1 MKYKN
6 ANNFELDKICNLLA
20 EEFNNDPVHEILFP
34 EPKGRIDILRNY
46 FRIYVNLARKRGGT
60 LLTENNEGA
69 LVYFRPNA
77 METTNEGRAILEQ
90 QIHNVCGPYY
100 TTVSMYTH
108 ALERYHPRTPL
119 HYYIPLIAVQ
129 RTSRGKGVANVLFSA
144 LHTMADKEKFP
155 CYLECTRLSTRTHFM
170 RWGYR
175 DAGPALRIEGVPEL
189 FPMWRE
195 PQ

>member
-6 ANNFELDKICNLLA
+6 ANDNELDKVCDLLA
-20 EEFNNDPVHEILFP
+20 GEFNNDPVHEVLFSDTK
-34 EPKGRIDILRNY
+34 ERVNILRNY
-46 FRIYVNLARKRGGT
+46 FRIYVNLARERGGI
-60 LLTENNEGA
+60 LLAENNEGA
-69 LVYFRPNA
+69 LIYFRPNV
-77 METTNEGRAILEQ
+77 METTNESRAMLEQ

-100 TTVSMYTH
+100 GIVSMYTH
-108 ALERYHPRTPL
+108 ALERYHPQTPL

-129 RTSRGKGVANVLFSA
+129 QSSRGKGVANVLFSA
-144 LHTMADKEKFP
+144 LHAMADKDKYP
-155 CYLECTRLSTRTHFM
+155 CYLECTRLSTRTRFM
-170 RWGYR
+170 HWGYR